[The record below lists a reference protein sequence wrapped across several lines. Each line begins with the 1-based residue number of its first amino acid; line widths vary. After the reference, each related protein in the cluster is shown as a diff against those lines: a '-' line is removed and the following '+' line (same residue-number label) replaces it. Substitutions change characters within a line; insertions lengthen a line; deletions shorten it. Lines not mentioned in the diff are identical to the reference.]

1 MGIPATITKRSGPM
15 AIERA
20 IDAIEILARHRL
32 GLTLAELS
40 RRLSV
45 PKASLFEVMKGLEG
59 RIYVSKNEAGRY
71 EIGSSALAFARAA
84 LAANSLGQVARPILQ
99 ALVRKTG
106 ETALIALLDEEAMLA
121 VYVDKV
127 ESESPIR
134 YTVPLGLRRELH
146 GASVGKALLAFMP
159 APLREKYLASR
170 PLERFTAATVVNVKE
185 IRRDIETVRQTGVAL
200 TVDERTEGASGIAA
214 PVFGA
219 GGVLVAGLSLA
230 GPSPRMTAGRD
241 RFVPLVRDAAAQISA
256 ALANEETK
264 SKVGKKIQTTQGGV
278 VNATK
283 AIRRF
288 QSR

>member
-1 MGIPATITKRSGPM
+1 M
-15 AIERA
+15 AVKRA
-20 IDAIEILARHRL
+20 IDTIEVLARHRL

-45 PKASLFEVMKGLEG
+45 PKASLFEVMKGLED
-59 RIYVSKNEAGRY
+59 RIYVSRNEAGRY
-71 EIGSSALAFARAA
+71 ELGSSALSFARAA
-84 LAANSLGQVARPILQ
+84 LATNNLGQVARPILQ
-99 ALVRKTG
+99 TLVRKTG
-106 ETALIALLDEEAMLA
+106 ETALLALLDEEAMVA

-159 APLREKYLASR
+159 APLREKYLSAKR
-170 PLERFTAATVVNVKE
+170 LERFTAATIVNLKE
-185 IRRDIETVRQTGVAL
+185 IRRDIETIRQTGVAL

-219 GGVLVAGLSLA
+219 GGVLVAGVSLA

-256 ALANEETK
+256 VLADEETK
-264 SKVGKKIQTTQGGV
+264 SKVSKKTQTAQGDGG
-278 VNATK
+278 NATK

-288 QSR
+288 QGR

>member
-1 MGIPATITKRSGPM
+1 M
-15 AIERA
+15 AIDRA
-20 IDAIEILARHRL
+20 IDTIEILTRHQL

-45 PKASLFEVMKGLEG
+45 PKASLFEVLKGLEG
-59 RIYVSKNEAGRY
+59 RIYVSRNGAGRY
-71 EIGSSALAFARAA
+71 ELGSSAVAFARAA

-99 ALVRKTG
+99 ALARKTG
-106 ETALIALLDEEAMLA
+106 ETALLALLDEEAMA
-121 VYVDKV
+121 SVYVDKV

-146 GASVGKALLAFMP
+146 GASVGKALLAFMAP
-159 APLREKYLASR
+159 PLREKYLSSKR
-170 PLERFTAATVVNVKE
+170 LERFTAATIVNARE
-185 IRRDIETVRQTGVAL
+185 IRREIEVVRKNGVAL

-256 ALANEETK
+256 ALAKEDAD
-264 SKVGKKIQTTQGGV
+264 SKAGKKT
-278 VNATK
+278 
-283 AIRRF
+283 
-288 QSR
+288 QSRKEA